1 MRVLNELISDMEEL
15 FAEERFRDV
24 EKIKTIGSCLMA
36 ASGLNVGET
45 VVNEQGT
52 PEHVYALLDFCL
64 ALLNKLALFNSNMLS
79 FEFTMAIG
87 YNIGQVAFILFSF
100 VNFDFYR
107 FTILSLLI
115 FCQLSIKGHL
125 RSGWYQQTPF
135 RHLGGCCQR
144 GKQNVLYRRIR
155 PCPTNRSLLPK
166 TER

>member
-15 FAEERFRDV
+15 FAEEKFRDV

-115 FCQLSIKGHL
+115 LLTFCK
-125 RSGWYQQTPF
+125 
-135 RHLGGCCQR
+135 
-144 GKQNVLYRRIR
+144 
-155 PCPTNRSLLPK
+155 RSLAEWLVSANSFSTFGGMLSTWQAECTLPAY
-166 TER
+166 TAVSN